1 MKSDGYAPMKI
12 FSIRDLRPSNDSRS
26 FLAIGSPLAEGV
38 EHFSQADAR
47 FLGRGE
53 TWSAEPAS
61 GTECAVVVM
70 QGSGRIT
77 IDGVEHPVRAFDV
90 IVIQSG
96 EEWSIR
102 GDDVDPAVILV
113 LGAGN

>member
-1 MKSDGYAPMKI
+1 MKI
-12 FSIRDLRPSNDSRS
+12 FSLRDLRPNTDRRS
-26 FLAIGSPLAEGV
+26 FFTDGSPLAEGV
-38 EHFSQADAR
+38 NHFNVADVV
-47 FLGRGE
+47 FLNRGE
-53 TWSAEPAS
+53 TWSAQPAT
-61 GTECAVVVM
+61 GAERAVVVM
-70 QGSGRIT
+70 QGSGRMT

-113 LGAGN
+113 LGAGA

>member
-1 MKSDGYAPMKI
+1 MKM
-12 FSIRDLRPSNDSRS
+12 FSLRDLRPNTDRRN
-26 FLAIGSPLAEGV
+26 FLADVSPLAEGV
-38 EHFSQADAR
+38 EHFSVADVR
-47 FLGRGE
+47 FLDRGE
-53 TWSAEPAS
+53 TWCSEPTTGAER
-61 GTECAVVVM
+61 AVVVM

-77 IDGVEHPVRAFDV
+77 IAGVEHPVRAFDV

-113 LGAGN
+113 LGAGD

>member
-1 MKSDGYAPMKI
+1 MKM
-12 FSIRDLRPSNDSRS
+12 FSLRDLRPNTDRRS
-26 FLAIGSPLAEGV
+26 FLADGSPLAEGV
-38 EHFSQADAR
+38 EHFRSADAR
-47 FLGRGE
+47 FLDRGE
-53 TWSAEPAS
+53 TWSDQPTTGAER
-61 GTECAVVVM
+61 AVVVM
-70 QGSGRIT
+70 QGCGRIT

-90 IVIQSG
+90 IVILSG